1 MYYCAEIIANHLGRV
16 MPDQSI
22 QRPLP
27 NHATTTDYDSDIQF
41 SIVVPVK
48 NEGANID
55 LMLGLID
62 SACNGRVFEAI
73 FVDDGSTDSTPA
85 KLQAALLQYD
95 WLRVL
100 RHSQSGGQSAAIHSG
115 VQSARAFKICTLDGD
130 GQNPPSEIPRL
141 VDAMDSHD
149 GSKIHLVAGQRMV
162 RHDTLS
168 KRLAS
173 RIANAVRQA
182 ILKDSTR
189 DTGCGH
195 KAFDRDAFLELPYF
209 NNMHRYLPALFSAYG
224 GRVVHID
231 VVHETRNAGQSNYN
245 NLQRGLVGIHD
256 LIGLKWLIKRHKQ
269 VHPIEVRKH
278 D

>member
-1 MYYCAEIIANHLGRV
+1 MS
-16 MPDQSI
+16 DQSV
-22 QRPLP
+22 RKPLP
-27 NHATTTDYDSDIQF
+27 CHGETTDHDSDLQF

-55 LMLGLID
+55 LLLSLID
-62 SACNGRVFEAI
+62 SACSGRLFESI
-73 FVDDGSTDSTPA
+73 FVDDGSTDNTPA
-85 KLQAALLQYD
+85 KLQTALVQYD

-100 RHSQSGGQSAAIHSG
+100 RHSQSGGQSAAVHSG
-115 VQSARAFKICTLDGD
+115 VLCAKSVRICTIDGD

-141 VDAMDSHD
+141 IDAMDSQD
-149 GSKIHLVAGQRMV
+149 GSKVHLVAGQRAV

-173 RIANAVRQA
+173 RVANAVRQA
-182 ILKDSTR
+182 ILKDATR

-195 KAFDRDAFLELPYF
+195 KAFDRDLFLGLPYF

-224 GRVVHID
+224 GCVVHID
-231 VVHETRNAGQSNYN
+231 VAHETRNAGQSNYN
-245 NLQRGLVGIHD
+245 NLQRGLVGIYD
-256 LIGLKWLIKRHKQ
+256 LIGVSWLIKRHKQ
-269 VHPIEVRKH
+269 VHPTEVRKH

>member
-1 MYYCAEIIANHLGRV
+1 MSER
-16 MPDQSI
+16 SI
-22 QRPLP
+22 QKPLS
-27 NHATTTDYDSDIQF
+27 HHGETTYQDTDIQF

-55 LMLGLID
+55 MLLGLID

-73 FVDDGSTDSTPA
+73 FVDDGSTDSTSV
-85 KLQAALLQYD
+85 KLKAALIQYD

-100 RHSQSGGQSAAIHSG
+100 RHSQSGGQSAAVHSG
-115 VQSARAFKICTLDGD
+115 VRCAKSTRICTIDGD

-141 VDAMDSHD
+141 IDAMDSQD
-149 GSKIHLVAGQRMV
+149 GSKVHLVAGQRTV

-173 RIANAVRQA
+173 RIANAIRQA
-182 ILKDSTR
+182 ILKDATR

-195 KAFDRDAFLELPYF
+195 KAFDRDVFLELPYF

-224 GRVVHID
+224 GRVIHID
-231 VVHETRNAGQSNYN
+231 VVHEPRNAGQSNYN
-245 NLQRGLVGIHD
+245 NLQRGLAGIYDLVGVS
-256 LIGLKWLIKRHKQ
+256 WLIKRRKQ
-269 VHPIEVRKH
+269 VHPIEVRNH